1 NTASLRSSNAVN
13 GVKFIYRGKTAHA
26 AGNPEMGRSSL
37 DAIELMNIGVNYLR
51 EHIIEDARIHY
62 TIEEGGGQ
70 PNVVPDYARSWYY
83 IRAPERTQLDP
94 IYERIKK
101 IAQGAALMTETELEI
116 QFIDALY
123 NIVPNKTIAELVV
136 KNMREIGGPEWSE
149 EELEFA
155 EEIGS
160 NFDKEYKMDTLRKL
174 KIPNPEKYRD
184 VDLMTDII
192 DPIGEGETSAGS
204 SDVGD
209 ISWITPT
216 VEFGTACN
224 VLGAPGHSWAFV
236 ACAGSSIGH
245 KSLVF
250 AAKTMAGAA
259 VELFTDEAL
268 REKAKEEHGERL
280 KDRTYETPLPEGVD
294 VPLEMAEENW
304 EKVPKQ

>member
-1 NTASLRSSNAVN
+1 
-13 GVKFIYRGKTAHA
+13 
-26 AGNPEMGRSSL
+26 
-37 DAIELMNIGVNYLR
+37 MNIGVNYLR

-101 IAQGAALMTETELEI
+101 IAKGAALMTETELEI

-160 NFDKEYKMDTLRKL
+160 NFDKEHKMDTLRKL

-236 ACAGSSIGH
+236 ACSGSSIGH

-250 AAKTMAGAA
+250 AAKTMAASA
-259 VELFTDEAL
+259 LDLFTDPEL
-268 REKAKEEHGERL
+268 VEKAKKEHKERL
-280 KDRTYETPLPEGVD
+280 AGREYTTHMPDDTMPPIEIAETAWKKLKGKTSP
-294 VPLEMAEENW
+294 
-304 EKVPKQ
+304 